1 MDISRINGYKNFI
14 NFNEKELIE
23 TNTNKNDTF
32 SNLLSNAINQVNEM
46 QLEGEEYKKLLTI
59 GELDNLHDLTIAT
72 EKANTALQVVMS
84 VRNKVVEAY
93 REIMRI
99 QI

>member
-1 MDISRINGYKNFI
+1 MDISKINGYKGFI
-14 NFNEKELIE
+14 DLSEKKLGDTKE
-23 TNTNKNDTF
+23 NDSF
-32 SNLLSNAINQVNEM
+32 SSLLMSALNHVNEM
-46 QLEGEEYKKLLTI
+46 QLDSEEYKKMLAV
-59 GELDNLHDLTIAT
+59 GELDNLHDLTIAS

-84 VRNKVVEAY
+84 IRNKVVEAY